1 MKQKHLYEHFKEK
14 DHEGFLQDV
23 SIIFIDKTDPS
34 DPLKRECFRKCL
46 TTPTHSLSMVL
57 LYDLWCLA
65 LGHTVLGFWTGLDK
79 DYDFGHGY
87 GFACI

>member
-1 MKQKHLYEHFKEK
+1 MEFSGR
-14 DHEGFLQDV
+14 GFQFHSSQP
-23 SIIFIDKTDPS
+23 SIANFIEYFS
-34 DPLKRECFRKCL
+34 GEYHIYICL